1 MDAVCALPP
10 DRVWIGGPTGEA
22 KIEQAEDALGLR
34 FPPDYREWV
43 RAFGWGGPASLDL
56 YGVDPAEDVVSDQF
70 PSVVRHTLDSRADGL
85 PAGLLVISSSGDG
98 GVYAIDVDFDSPGT
112 IRVWYPGS
120 GQTEGLE
127 VSDESFHDFI
137 SRAIETENELQDDD

>member
-1 MDAVCALPP
+1 M
-10 DRVWIGGPTGEA
+10 GGPPGEV
-22 KIEQAEDALGLR
+22 KIAQAEELLGFRVPDA
-34 FPPDYREWV
+34 YRTYVE
-43 RAFGWGGPASLDL
+43 ALGWGGPASLDL